1 MLFDGDRRRR
11 RRGKQL
17 KVLLQAANAQSA
29 CAQLRLQILRNGLF
43 FVLGCGNVERFDHD
57 SRRAIWLKRAQHLLP
72 DRSVRLSR

>member
-11 RRGKQL
+11 RHGKQL
-17 KVLLQAANAQSA
+17 KVLLQSANAQSA
-29 CAQLRLQILRNGLF
+29 CAQLRLQIFGNRLL

-72 DRSVRLSR
+72 EEPVRLSR